1 MFVYVCGL
9 VQYVYVCVCVFV
21 YGLVQCTVHEKNHL
35 RTFECSRKINSRE
48 VGLMQNIIKRMREII
63 AQYRARSSRNIV
75 RDGDLRTYVPK
86 KGLKVIINVQVLS

>member
-1 MFVYVCGL
+1 MSDYEGFDSTAYHDH
-9 VQYVYVCVCVFV
+9 CVLWD
-21 YGLVQCTVHEKNHL
+21 GQHTVHEKNHL

-63 AQYRARSSRNIV
+63 AQYRARSSRNVV